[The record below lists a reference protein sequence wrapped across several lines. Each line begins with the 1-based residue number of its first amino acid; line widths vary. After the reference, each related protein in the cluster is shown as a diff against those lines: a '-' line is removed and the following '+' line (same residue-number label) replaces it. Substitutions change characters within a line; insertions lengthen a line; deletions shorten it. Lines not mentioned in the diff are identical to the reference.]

1 MFFFNKYVKIWKQ
14 AGICLDNSIVLNN
27 RAIVLC
33 IVISKYL
40 SLNMLISIMLISI
53 MLISIFRL
61 RFLEITITF
70 YK

>member
-1 MFFFNKYVKIWKQ
+1 MFFFYKYVKIWKQ
-14 AGICLDNSIVLNN
+14 AGICLDTSIVLNN
-27 RAIVLC
+27 GAIVLC